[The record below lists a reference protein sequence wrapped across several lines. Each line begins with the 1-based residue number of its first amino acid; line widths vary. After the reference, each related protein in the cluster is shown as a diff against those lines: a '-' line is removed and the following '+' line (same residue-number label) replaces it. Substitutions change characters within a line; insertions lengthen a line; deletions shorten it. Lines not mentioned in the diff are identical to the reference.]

1 MKGLKVRM
9 MKRLLSSGL
18 VAALIISML
27 SFSACGK
34 DEMTA
39 IAMRLFYAEG
49 TVGLTDEAGSDKSLV
64 ENMNFYTGY
73 HLKTGNDGQAKVS
86 LDETRLIT
94 LASDSLLGFEK
105 KGEAMKLSL
114 EEGELFFNVE
124 EKLPESASLEIETST
139 MVVGIRGTS
148 GIVRALP
155 AAKAAG
161 HGVVL
166 IVTDGEVEV
175 SIKNAKDGKKA
186 TVNVGGGESLTMTK
200 TTDSTGR
207 ESVDYEV
214 GQVSPE
220 DLPPIAMGEFKESP
234 NLADRVADTYNME
247 SGGLLKIADEV
258 LEKENGD
265 KDKKDSDEKK
275 DDDDKK
281 QEDDGDGVTE
291 DTGTGATTDNGQI
304 RNRTNR
310 QQNANAN
317 ADNGTGLTQ
326 EQIDAANR
334 QLAIEMQAE
343 QDRLWAEEQER
354 IRLAEEE
361 EAAKKRAQA
370 ASAEPAA
377 TEPSGRVNRTVSI
390 SVPSGFCIQFI
401 DGGYGIFMTESNDCI
416 EEVNKVSAKTFRGT
430 SLFPITYTT
439 SEDLVVN
446 PDGAAT
452 SRESSVTSMQ
462 VSVCF
467 DGSTPLY
474 LNDESGTQ
482 QKFDPFGDG
491 FYRATLGNGLGLRY
505 NSATGAAELEM

>member
-18 VAALIISML
+18 VSALIISML

-148 GIVRALP
+148 GFVRDLS
-155 AAKAAG
+155 AAEAAG
-161 HGVVL
+161 QGVVL

-175 SIKNAKDGKKA
+175 SIKDAKDGKKA
-186 TVNVGGGESLTMTK
+186 TINVGGGESLAMIK
-200 TTDSTGR
+200 TTDSTGI

-214 GQVSPE
+214 GQVRPE

-247 SGGLLKIADEV
+247 SVELLKVADEV

-275 DDDDKK
+275 DDGDKK

-291 DTGTGATTDNGQI
+291 DTGTGAAAGNGQI
-304 RNRTNR
+304 RNQTNR

-343 QDRLWAEEQER
+343 QERLWAEEQER

-361 EAAKKRAQA
+361 EAAKKSAQA

-377 TEPSGRVNRTVSI
+377 TEPTGPRTITVSI
-390 SVPSGFCIQFI
+390 TVPTNASITFYAPQGNSYHFQ
-401 DGGYGIFMTESNDCI
+401 SNSFWDD
-416 EEVNKVSAKTFRGT
+416 VTMVSATNFSG
-430 SLFPITYTT
+430 SMLPFTY
-439 SEDLVVN
+439 
-446 PDGAAT
+446 
-452 SRESSVTSMQ
+452 VTSDDPSKEIY
-462 VSVCF
+462 VETGAPVTSISASVYTE
-467 DGSTPLY
+467 DGTTPLY
-474 LNDESGTQ
+474 FIGKEDFPFYENDGRWQTGINDYNIYYSNGQ
-482 QKFDPFGDG
+482 
-491 FYRATLGNGLGLRY
+491 YSVGN
-505 NSATGAAELEM
+505 